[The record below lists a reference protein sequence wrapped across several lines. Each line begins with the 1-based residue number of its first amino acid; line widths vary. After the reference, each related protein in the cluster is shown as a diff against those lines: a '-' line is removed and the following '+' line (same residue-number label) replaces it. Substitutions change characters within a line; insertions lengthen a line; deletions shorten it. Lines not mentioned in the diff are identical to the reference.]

1 MNKDKAYIGID
12 YFRLLAAFLVI
23 AIHTSPL
30 SSYSELGDFILT
42 RILARVAVPFFFMV
56 SGFFLITRYQYN
68 DDKLKG
74 FLKKTAGIYI
84 ISIAI
89 YIPLNI
95 YNGYFTMNHL
105 LPNIIKDIIFDGTI
119 YHLWY
124 LPASMLGAAVTWF
137 GVKRWG
143 YKKTFIITL
152 VLYMLGLLGDSYY
165 GLIEKIPLLKNM
177 YDAIFEIFDYT
188 RNGIFFAPIFFCLG
202 GRMADKSDYF
212 SKNSTVRKSILGF
225 FLSLLLLFVEGILL
239 HQLGLQR
246 HDSMYI
252 FLLPSMYFL
261 FSSLLFWKG
270 RLSLY
275 VGRPTLIIY
284 MIHPMVIV
292 AVRMFAKLF
301 RLERLLIQNSLIHFV
316 VVSIISAVFS
326 ILAILFFYKVRGK
339 RENTKKR
346 NIMKRTTSAF
356 HKDRAWIEIDINNLE
371 HNVKILKEAMP
382 KDCELMAVVK
392 AEAYGHGAFQVSTYL
407 SQMGVRAF
415 AVATIEE
422 GIALRR
428 YGVFG
433 EILIFGYTNPERAKE
448 LHKYNLTQSLID
460 FNYANALC
468 KQKVSI
474 KTHIKIDT
482 GMHRLGF
489 DMGEIENIIKIFQTK
504 YLKVEGIYTH
514 LCASDSLADED
525 ICFTKKQISNFYK
538 LLEELTKSGIKL
550 PKTHIQSSYGL
561 LNYPELSC
569 NYVRAGISLYGVL
582 SSSNDKTKLQLDLR
596 PVLSLKSNIVLIRKV
611 NKGERVGYSRAF
623 VAERD
628 TTIAILPI
636 GYADGFPRTL
646 SEQRGSVLI
655 GGHFAPVI
663 GRVCMDQLAVDITE
677 IPNIAVGD
685 IATLI
690 GEEENKK
697 ISASEAA
704 YCAGT
709 ISNELL
715 SRMGKR
721 LSL

>member
-1 MNKDKAYIGID
+1 MNRDKAYIGID

-30 SSYSELGDFILT
+30 LSYSELGDFILT
-42 RILARVAVPFFFMV
+42 RILARVAVPFFFMA
-56 SGFFLITRYQYN
+56 SGFFLITKYQYN
-68 DDKLKG
+68 NDRLKV

-95 YNGYFTMNHL
+95 YNGYFTMDHL
-105 LPNIIKDIIFDGTI
+105 LPNVIKDIIFDGTM

-124 LPASMLGAAVTWF
+124 LPAAMIGSAITWF
-137 GVKRWG
+137 GVKKWG
-143 YKKTFIITL
+143 YKKTFIMTF
-152 VLYMLGLLGDSYY
+152 VLYVFGLLGDSYY
-165 GLIEKIPLLKNM
+165 GLIEKIPLLKSM
-177 YDAIFEIFDYT
+177 YNAVFELSDYT
-188 RNGIFFAPIFFCLG
+188 RNGIFFAPVFFCLG
-202 GRMADKSDYF
+202 GRMADKSGDF
-212 SKNSTVRKSILGF
+212 SKNRAIGSNIIGF
-225 FLSLLLLFVEGILL
+225 FISLLFLFGEGMLL
-239 HQLGLQR
+239 HRIGLQR

-270 RLSLY
+270 WSSLY
-275 VGRPTLIIY
+275 MGRSALIIY

-292 AVRMFAKLF
+292 AVRMFAKIF
-301 RLERLLIQNSLIHFV
+301 RLETLLIQNSLIHFMA
-316 VVSIISAVFS
+316 VSIISSVFS
-326 ILAILFFYKVRGK
+326 ILVILLFYKIRGK
-339 RENTKKR
+339 GDNTEKV
-346 NIMKRTTSAF
+346 NIMKRNTFAF
-356 HKDRAWIEIDINNLE
+356 HKDRAWIEINIENLE
-371 HNVKILKEAMP
+371 HNAKVLKEAMP
-382 KDCELMAVVK
+382 EGCELMAVVK
-392 AEAYGHGAFQVSTYL
+392 AEAYGHGAFRVSNHL
-407 SQMGVRAF
+407 SQIGVKAF
-415 AVATIEE
+415 AVATIDE

-428 YGVFG
+428 YGVLG
-433 EILIFGYTNPERAKE
+433 EILIFGYTNPERVKE

-460 FNYANALC
+460 FNYANSLC
-468 KQKVSI
+468 QQKVSI

-489 DMGEIENIIKIFQTK
+489 DMGDIKDIVKVFQTK

-514 LCASDSLADED
+514 LCASDSLADDD
-525 ICFTKKQISNFYK
+525 ICFTKRQISNFYK
-538 LLEELTKSGIKL
+538 LLEELTKRGIEL

-569 NYVRAGISLYGVL
+569 DYVRAGISLYGAL
-582 SSSNDKTKLQLDLR
+582 SSFNDKTKLQLDLR
-596 PVLSLKSNIVLIRKV
+596 PVFSLKSKVILIRKV
-611 NKGERVGYSRAF
+611 KKGESVGYSRAF

-628 TTIAILPI
+628 STIAVLPI

-646 SEQRGSVLI
+646 SEGKGSVLI

-663 GRVCMDQLAVDITE
+663 GRVCMDQLAIDITD

-685 IATLI
+685 IATII

-697 ISASEAA
+697 ISVSEAS
-704 YCAGT
+704 YHAGT

-715 SRMGKR
+715 SRMGSR